1 MGQKGRLVESRGR
14 PEYVDF
20 IQVIFRFLQKE
31 LWFPSEVSF
40 FADVSLILKEPISS
54 PFSSTLT
61 TLTCNQNSL
70 KEDGR
75 VSLSV
80 SKRPYANRKSM
91 HDVFKQTTA

>member
-1 MGQKGRLVESRGR
+1 MGQKGKLVESRGR

-20 IQVIFRFLQKE
+20 IQAIFSFLQKE
-31 LWFPSEVSF
+31 LGFPSEVL

-54 PFSSTLT
+54 TFSSTLT

-80 SKRPYANRKSM
+80 TKRPYANRKSM